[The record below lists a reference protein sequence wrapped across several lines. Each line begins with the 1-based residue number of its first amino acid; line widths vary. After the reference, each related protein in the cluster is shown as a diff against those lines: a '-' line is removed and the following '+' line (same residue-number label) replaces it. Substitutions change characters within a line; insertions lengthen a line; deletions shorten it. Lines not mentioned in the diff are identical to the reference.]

1 MDIETISRLFQ
12 GHYSIVVATARKYA
26 PTPDSVFDVVHQV
39 FINFV
44 EGIRKHQWEVEQD
57 FSATLTRM
65 TRNAA
70 VDHWRQNRSH
80 LSEKVREVA
89 EHLMKQNREA
99 DLLGNPSE
107 EIETLRQCVEQLPPR
122 GRDLIRRHYMDGV
135 SMTEL
140 SEKESIN
147 PGTLRKNFFRLR
159 QFLRECMQAKNP

>member
-12 GHYSIVVATARKYA
+12 DHYSVVISTARRYA
-26 PTPDSVFDVVHQV
+26 PTPDSVLDVVHQV

-44 EGIRKHQWEVEQD
+44 EGIRKHQWNLDQD
-57 FSATLTRM
+57 FSAILARM

-70 VDHWRQNRSH
+70 IDHWRQNRLH

-89 EHLMKQNREA
+89 ERLMKQNQEA
-99 DLLGNPSE
+99 DLLGAPSE
-107 EIETLRQCVEQLPPR
+107 EIESLRDCMEQLPPR

-140 SEKESIN
+140 SETESIN

-159 QFLRECMQAKNP
+159 QFLRECMQAKKT